1 MHGGLDYGG
10 GAFTRFVLFHT
21 CNKFLF
27 FVFPSYLVLLF
38 WRVYG
43 LEFVDLFDKK
53 TKKKKKREKER
64 VGLCFDLNINE
75 VN

>member
-1 MHGGLDYGG
+1 MAAVPSHASYCS
-10 GAFTRFVLFHT
+10 TRVITF
-21 CNKFLF
+21 CF
-27 FVFPSYLVLLF
+27 FFFPSYLVLLF

-43 LEFVDLFDKK
+43 LKFVDLFDKK
-53 TKKKKKREKER
+53 EKKEKKKREKER